1 MTSLKTPR
9 VVIDTNI
16 FISGFLF
23 GGNPGT
29 ILKLFRSQKILL
41 IISPEIE
48 HELLIKLETF
58 GLSGMLLGELK
69 DLIDERAMRVV
80 PRATARIS
88 RDLLDDMFL
97 SAAAE
102 AHADAIITGDKDLL
116 SLHSYRGIP
125 IVTPRQFLEN
135 LRLNATR
142 KNRKLIPPT

>member
-1 MTSLKTPR
+1 MPR
-9 VVIDTNI
+9 VVIDTNV

-23 GGNPGT
+23 GGNPGK
-29 ILKLFRSQKILL
+29 ILKQFRNQRLTL

-48 HELLIKLETF
+48 HELLSKLNIF
-58 GLSGMLLGELK
+58 GVSDALPEELK
-69 DLIDERAMRVV
+69 DLIEERAIRVV
-80 PRATARIS
+80 PRTTARLS

-102 AHADAIITGDKDLL
+102 THADTIITGDKDLL

-135 LRLNATR
+135 KHAKSN
-142 KNRKLIPPT
+142 